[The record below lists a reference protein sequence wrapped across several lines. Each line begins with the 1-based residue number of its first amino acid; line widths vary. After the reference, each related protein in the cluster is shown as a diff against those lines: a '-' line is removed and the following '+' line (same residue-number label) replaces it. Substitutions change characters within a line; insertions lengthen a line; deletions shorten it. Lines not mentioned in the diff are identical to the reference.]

1 MAKDDDIDDAPL
13 NLLSLT
19 DEELA
24 ALKESEDEDA
34 TAAAAAA
41 KAAKEI
47 DEGPSEDDGTAEAE
61 ADDDSAE
68 EEGEEEDEGTD
79 DNGAEETAAAA
90 DDDLGAAPTV
100 VAFTA
105 EQKSRLDAIDGER
118 EALIAKFDDG
128 EITQAEFKEDL
139 GKLTKEEAILV
150 ATKDRAEQTERDA
163 IAYEEKLWHRDLGA
177 FFGDHPEVLKLKDGN
192 DAQKAAWAALDKVT
206 RQITG
211 SEMGNGLTNRQIMD
225 RALAL
230 TKLDHPGVI
239 KTPKEKAK
247 KDDRRSG
254 SLRPSL
260 PPRLANMPAADE
272 MAVDDSRFGRL
283 NHLAA
288 TDGEA
293 FEAALARMTPAQRRQ
308 YEESY

>member
-47 DEGPSEDDGTAEAE
+47 DEGPSEDDGTA
-61 ADDDSAE
+61 
-68 EEGEEEDEGTD
+68 DEGTD

>member
-47 DEGPSEDDGTAEAE
+47 DEGPSEDDGTA
-61 ADDDSAE
+61 
-68 EEGEEEDEGTD
+68 DEGTD

-239 KTPKEKAK
+239 KTPRKAKADVDPATPKEKAK